1 MKKILHMLDTTG
13 VKPQFLLE
21 GKKSYTT
28 TLGGVISL
36 LNLIILGLLIYAF
49 GKNFFERTE
58 PSMIQNLIYPERY
71 PNYTLGVDMNFS
83 YAARLEDFDGNVI
96 KNRNLVYIDFI
107 YYHYEIQN
115 GIWVLLNKTLLDYDL
130 CTEKNFEKPD
140 FYNKLSL
147 NTAYCPKLNNLQ
159 VGGGWDESYIKYVR
173 MFVRPCYEGKVNNKG
188 EKCGTEAEYKEIFKN
203 RLFFYNY
210 YQEYFVDSDNYEKP
224 MDVVYTNQ
232 YFMLDPIIM
241 KKAMFFFRSGTI
253 TTDYGWILKD
263 EQSYSKLTYDTL
275 ITDSISVSQLP
286 EGQKNIIGEI
296 HLKFSKKQE
305 RFTRIYTKIQNL
317 AANVGGIIK
326 VFYSINVVITS
337 FFTIHMM
344 NFNFINFLFSDI
356 QNNNDDK
363 SNLHENFNNS
373 KNLTRTLYLSNTN
386 NFNLT
391 TAKRGDVLKSY
402 YNNKIIPKSPVLNS
416 DNTHNQTFKI
426 KDKEVMDNSQN
437 IPVVDSP
444 VKRQFNHIHFSL
456 KKYLKRHLFCKMTY
470 SKRFSFFEE
479 KLESIMDIK
488 NYLIISYENLMLRNE
503 AVNEN
508 SNFNFAI
515 NCKPDDENKSIVE
528 DNKNITMKS
537 VKNDNYMQK

>member
-13 VKPQFLLE
+13 VKPQFLFE
-21 GKKSYTT
+21 GKKNYTT
-28 TLGGVISL
+28 TLGGIISF
-36 LNLIILGLLIYAF
+36 LNLIIFGLLIYAI

-188 EKCGTEAEYKEIFKN
+188 ENCGTEAEYKEIFKN

-210 YQEYFVDSDNYEKP
+210 YQEYFIDPENYEKP
-224 MDVVYTNQ
+224 MDIIYTNQ

-263 EQSYSKLTYDTL
+263 QKSYSKLTYDSL

-305 RFTRIYTKIQNL
+305 KVLRIYTKIQNL
-317 AANVGGIIK
+317 AANVGGMIK
-326 VFYSINVVITS
+326 VFFTINIFIAS
-337 FFTIHMM
+337 FFTSNMM
-344 NFNFINFLFSDI
+344 NFNLLNFLFNECNVDSI
-356 QNNNDDK
+356 
-363 SNLHENFNNS
+363 
-373 KNLTRTLYLSNTN
+373 YLNVE
-386 NFNLT
+386 
-391 TAKRGDVLKSY
+391 KRGKVIKSLHTF
-402 YNNKIIPKSPVLNS
+402 KIIPKSPVLNS
-416 DNTHNQTFKI
+416 DNNFSYL
-426 KDKEVMDNSQN
+426 KEKENLNNSKNILKKSTVKPQSINSQ
-437 IPVVDSP
+437 I
-444 VKRQFNHIHFSL
+444 SL
-456 KKYLKRHLFCKMTY
+456 KKYIKRHLMCKMVH
-470 SKRFSFFEE
+470 SK
-479 KLESIMDIK
+479 
-488 NYLIISYENLMLRNE
+488 
-503 AVNEN
+503 
-508 SNFNFAI
+508 NFNFLEDKLWSI
-515 NCKPDDENKSIVE
+515 LEIKSYMTLFYEFIKIKKGNENNNIFKSEFDVDLNYDEIKKNNLEENNNNGSNLKNNVIVMKNKFNSE
-528 DNKNITMKS
+528 
-537 VKNDNYMQK
+537 